1 MFGLGMPELIVIL
14 IILLLIFGATKLPEI
29 GRSFGKT
36 ISEFK
41 KGMREMDSDKTDSG
55 EKKEDKTQV
64 KK

>member
-14 IILLLIFGATKLPEI
+14 VICLLIFGAAKLPEI
-29 GRSFGKT
+29 GKSLGKT

-41 KGMREMDSDKTDSG
+41 KSMSNMNSDKT
-55 EKKEDKTQV
+55 EVEDKEEDKPQA

>member
-14 IILLLIFGATKLPEI
+14 IILLLIFGAAKLPEI
-29 GRSFGKT
+29 GKAFGKT

-41 KGMREMDSDKTDSG
+41 KGMRDIESG
-55 EKKEDKTQV
+55 KEEEKKEEMPSV

>member
-14 IILLLIFGATKLPEI
+14 IILLLIFGATKLPQI
-29 GRSFGKT
+29 GRAIGKT

-41 KGMREMDSDKTDSG
+41 KGMRDVDLDEKD
-55 EKKEDKTQV
+55 KKEDI

>member
-14 IILLLIFGATKLPEI
+14 IILLLIFGAAKLPEI
-29 GRSFGKT
+29 GKAFGKT

-41 KGMREMDSDKTDSG
+41 KGMRDIESG
-55 EKKEDKTQV
+55 KEEEKKEEKPPV

>member
-14 IILLLIFGATKLPEI
+14 VICLLIFGAAKLPEI
-29 GRSFGKT
+29 GKSLGKT

-41 KGMREMDSDKTDSG
+41 KSMSNMNSDKTGD
-55 EKKEDKTQV
+55 EDKKEDKPQA